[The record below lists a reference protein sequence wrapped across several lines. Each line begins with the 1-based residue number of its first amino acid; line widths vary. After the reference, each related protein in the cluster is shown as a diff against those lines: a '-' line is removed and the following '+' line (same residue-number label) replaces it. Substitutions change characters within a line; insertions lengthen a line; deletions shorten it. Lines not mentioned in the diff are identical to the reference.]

1 MVWFLLSLTSAVTLA
16 TVDALSKH
24 ALKDSKE
31 EVVAWAS
38 WGFSAPILLTTL
50 LFIEI
55 PSLDQT
61 FWAATILAL
70 PLELVAVL
78 LYIRSIKISPLSLT
92 IPFLALTPVFLI
104 VTSFLML
111 GELPDL
117 SGMAGIILI
126 AIGAYLLNLNS
137 YSKGFFAPI
146 RAIAREKGSILM
158 VAVAFIYSITSNL
171 GKIAV
176 LHSSPMFFAAA
187 YTTIFSMF
195 FLPYVIFRERK
206 AADTIKARAPIF
218 LLMGSVFAI
227 MVIAHFLAIGQV
239 EVAYMISVKRTS
251 MIFSV
256 LYGWLFFKE
265 ERIRERLIGSVVMV
279 TGVVLIT
286 VF

>member
-92 IPFLALTPVFLI
+92 IPFLP
-104 VTSFLML
+104 
-111 GELPDL
+111 
-117 SGMAGIILI
+117 
-126 AIGAYLLNLNS
+126 
-137 YSKGFFAPI
+137 
-146 RAIAREKGSILM
+146 
-158 VAVAFIYSITSNL
+158 
-171 GKIAV
+171 
-176 LHSSPMFFAAA
+176 
-187 YTTIFSMF
+187 
-195 FLPYVIFRERK
+195 
-206 AADTIKARAPIF
+206 
-218 LLMGSVFAI
+218 
-227 MVIAHFLAIGQV
+227 
-239 EVAYMISVKRTS
+239 
-251 MIFSV
+251 
-256 LYGWLFFKE
+256 
-265 ERIRERLIGSVVMV
+265 
-279 TGVVLIT
+279 
-286 VF
+286 